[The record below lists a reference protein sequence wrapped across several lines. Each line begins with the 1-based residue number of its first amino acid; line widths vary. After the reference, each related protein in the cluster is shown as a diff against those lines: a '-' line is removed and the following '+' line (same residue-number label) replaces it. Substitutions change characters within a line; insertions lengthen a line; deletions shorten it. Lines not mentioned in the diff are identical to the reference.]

1 MQKEVRI
8 VCYDEQLKLEAY
20 RFQGYQR
27 SFPNHFHE
35 YYVLGFVEDSQRL
48 LTYQNRE
55 YLVEEG
61 DLLLFNPRDN
71 HSCRQVG
78 DRPLDYRALNVGPD
92 TMKRL
97 AEEITGKSGLPVF
110 AQPVVRN
117 RELAALLK
125 ELHQIVM
132 AGEQDFRKEELLL
145 LLLQQIFH
153 EYAALA
159 LDGAPPDPDAEIE
172 RICRYL
178 EEHYAEPVTL
188 GGLSAMA
195 NRSKYYFLRLF
206 TKEKGI
212 SPYRYLENIRISQAK
227 KLLEQGVLPQ
237 EAAARTGFSDQSH
250 FTNYFREFIG
260 LTPKQYYNI
269 FRASESKREG

>member
-188 GGLSAMA
+188 DGLSAMA

>member
-8 VCYDEQLKLEAY
+8 VCYDEQLKLDAY

-61 DLLLFNPRDN
+61 DLLLFNPRDI

-188 GGLSAMA
+188 DGLSAMA

>member
-78 DRPLDYRALNVGPD
+78 DRP
-92 TMKRL
+92 
-97 AEEITGKSGLPVF
+97 
-110 AQPVVRN
+110 
-117 RELAALLK
+117 
-125 ELHQIVM
+125 
-132 AGEQDFRKEELLL
+132 
-145 LLLQQIFH
+145 
-153 EYAALA
+153 
-159 LDGAPPDPDAEIE
+159 
-172 RICRYL
+172 
-178 EEHYAEPVTL
+178 
-188 GGLSAMA
+188 
-195 NRSKYYFLRLF
+195 
-206 TKEKGI
+206 
-212 SPYRYLENIRISQAK
+212 
-227 KLLEQGVLPQ
+227 
-237 EAAARTGFSDQSH
+237 
-250 FTNYFREFIG
+250 IG
-260 LTPKQYYNI
+260 L
-269 FRASESKREG
+269 